1 MMLVAADEGYAPG
14 ESPVRVIADARLPVG
29 TGVLPLYLSQD
40 WDVPLP
46 AVTRAVIVLHGRRRD
61 ADTYYAAAQN
71 AADAAGS
78 AARGS
83 LLIVPQFLAGV
94 DVRHH
99 RLPPDMLHWTLE
111 SWMGGEPAEAPAPIS
126 SFDALDAILA
136 RLMDRAGFPNLRS
149 VVVAGHS
156 GGGQVAH
163 RYAVLGR
170 GGDRL
175 QAVGLA
181 VRYVVA
187 NPSSYV
193 YFNPER
199 PTLDG
204 GFARFP
210 AARCPGF
217 DAWKYGMNGLPPY
230 AGAAAPAALEAP
242 FAGRQVVYLWGGG
255 DTDRDQPAL
264 DRSCAAAAQGPHR
277 LARGQ
282 AYFAYL
288 KARHPDLA
296 HRAAVVPGVGHD
308 GGAMFRSAPGLAAL
322 FDKN

>member
-1 MMLVAADEGYAPG
+1 MLVAADEGLAPSEG
-14 ESPVRVIADARLPVG
+14 PVRVVADARLAVG
-29 TGVLPLYLSQD
+29 PGVLPLYLSQD
-40 WDVPLP
+40 WDHPLP
-46 AVTRAVIVLHGRRRD
+46 GVTRAVIVLHGRRRD
-61 ADTYYAAAQN
+61 ADTYRRAAENAARAAGAAAH
-71 AADAAGS
+71 
-78 AARGS
+78 GS
-83 LLIVPQFLAGV
+83 LLIVPQFLANL
-94 DVRHH
+94 DVRQH
-99 RLPPDMLHWTLE
+99 RLPLETLCWTLE
-111 SWMGGEPAEAPAPIS
+111 SWMGGAPAAAPAPIS

-136 RLMDRAGFPNLRS
+136 RLLDRAQFPNLRD

-156 GGGQVAH
+156 GGGQVAQ

-170 GGDRL
+170 GGDL
-175 QAVGLA
+175 MQASGIA

-193 YFNPER
+193 YFNPDR
-199 PTLDG
+199 PTSDG
-204 GFARFP
+204 GFEQFP
-210 AARCPGF
+210 VSRCPGF
-217 DAWKYGMNGLPPY
+217 DRWKYGMTGLPPY
-230 AGAAAPAALEAP
+230 AGTAAPAALEA
-242 FAGRQVVYLWGGG
+242 AYVARQVVYLWGGC

-296 HRAAVVPGVGHD
+296 HTAAVVPGVGHD
-308 GGAMFRSAPGLAAL
+308 GDAMFSAAAGLAAL

>member
-1 MMLVAADEGYAPG
+1 MLVAADEGHVPS
-14 ESPVRVIADARLPVG
+14 ERPVQVVADARLPVG
-29 TGVLPLYLSQD
+29 AGVLPLYLSHD
-40 WDVPLP
+40 WGGPLP
-46 AVTRAVIVLHGRRRD
+46 GITRAVIVLHGRRRD
-61 ADTYYAAAQN
+61 ADRYRQAARN
-71 AADAAGS
+71 AARAAGS
-78 AARGS
+78 AAHGS
-83 LLIVPQFLAGV
+83 LLIVPQFLAGLE
-94 DVRHH
+94 VRHH
-99 RLPPDMLHWTLE
+99 RLEPDMLHWTRE
-111 SWMGGEPAEAPAPIS
+111 GWMGGDPAKAPAPIS

-136 RLMDRAGFPNLRS
+136 RLGDRANFPTLRS

-156 GGGQVAH
+156 GGGQVAQ

-175 QAVGLA
+175 QAAGLA
-181 VRYVVA
+181 VRYVVT

-193 YFNPER
+193 YFSPER
-199 PTLDG
+199 PAPGG
-204 GFARFP
+204 GFAPFP

-230 AGAAAPAALEAP
+230 AGATAPAALEAA
-242 FAGRQVVYLWGGG
+242 FARRQVVYLWGGD
-255 DTDRDQPAL
+255 DTDLDQPAL

-308 GGAMFRSAPGLAAL
+308 GDAMFSSAPGLAAL
-322 FDKN
+322 FDKS